1 MTADRKM
8 DTTTRIP
15 EAAPIEHSDLLHL
28 SHQLV
33 EFFDKINSWEN
44 SVVRGSGLSP
54 AQMHAIEVIGHHQD
68 MRMKELAE
76 RLGVTTGTLTVAVD
90 KLEKKGLVARR
101 PHQRDRRSWLVSL
114 TEKGEAAYL
123 RHDRFHRDFTED
135 ISSGLTSS
143 EIRQFSELLA
153 NLLARM

>member
-1 MTADRKM
+1 MSELPSTENTA
-8 DTTTRIP
+8 II
-15 EAAPIEHSDLLHL
+15 AL

-54 AQMHAIEVIGHHQD
+54 AQMHTIEVIGHRQD
-68 MRMKELAE
+68 MRMKELAD

-90 KLEKKGLVARR
+90 KLEKKGLVVRK

-114 TEKGEAAYL
+114 TEKGEGIFV
-123 RHDRFHRDFTED
+123 RHDRFHRDFTEE
-135 ISSGLTSS
+135 ISAGLTTA
-143 EIRQFSELLA
+143 EMKQFSDLLA
-153 NLLARM
+153 KLLTRM